1 MVLEEQV
8 VLVSSSTDAT
18 EDIAFHE
25 AIDVRAE
32 AVNNVVVVPKV
43 ERRNLSVHACE
54 WLSIVPA
61 NVVGEVVVVA
71 LLSELFWEWIL
82 ATLLWVRDLSPW
94 SERSVDTNA
103 VVVDLITTAE
113 PIVKLVS
120 FQNSG
125 VLNVLT

>member
-1 MVLEEQV
+1 MLEEQV
-8 VLVSSSTDAT
+8 VLVSSSADAT

-25 AIDVRAE
+25 VVNVRAE
-32 AVNNVVVVPKV
+32 AINDVVVIPKV

-54 WLSIVPA
+54 WLGIVPA
-61 NVVGEVVVVA
+61 NVVGEVVVVT

-103 VVVDLITTAE
+103 VVVDLITAAE
-113 PIVKLVS
+113 PIVKLVL
-120 FQNSG
+120 FHNLD